1 MDCPSDEGAEL
12 SMLGFVVEKS
22 NVKLVSRK
30 ERAVKRNTVFNNTLS
45 FSSIIVATWWRFNA
59 VTEGA

>member
-1 MDCPSDEGAEL
+1 MDFPSDEGAEL

-30 ERAVKRNTVFNNTLS
+30 ERAVKRNTVFNSTLS
-45 FSSIIVATWWRFNA
+45 FSSIIVAAWWRFNA
-59 VTEGA
+59 VTERA

>member
-1 MDCPSDEGAEL
+1 MDCPSDEGDEL
-12 SMLGFVVEKS
+12 STFAFVFEKL

-45 FSSIIVATWWRFNA
+45 FSSIIVATRWRFNA
-59 VTEGA
+59 VNEGA